1 MKTDR
6 QITVNITNRTII
18 RMILLIAGAV
28 LFIHFIDEISRPLT
42 LVFVSF
48 FLALA
53 LNPVVSWMSRKLRI
67 KSRARA
73 TAAAYLTVI
82 LVLAGFFTLVIPPL
96 VQQTRDF
103 IQEVPSIVENFQNQD
118 TSLSRAV
125 ERYNLNDR
133 LASSANDFASE
144 YSNFGSALLDTG
156 KRVAG
161 LVISLL
167 AVLVMTFMML
177 VEGPRWLK
185 LFWATLPDKNR
196 VHHQKLAHKMYKS
209 VSGFVNGQ
217 VLLAALA
224 GTTAFIALTVSSKVL
239 DVSINSAALAGIVAV
254 FALIP
259 LFGNLISTALVVLVC
274 ILNSFTLGIVV
285 LVFFVIYQ
293 QIENLSIQPYIQSRI
308 NQLTPLMVFVAALI
322 GISFGGILGAIVAIP
337 AASTI
342 KILVEDQLERRGIRP
357 TLAETR

>member
-1 MKTDR
+1 MNSDR

-18 RMILLIAGAV
+18 RTILLVAGAI
-28 LFIHFIDEISRPLT
+28 LFFHFIDEISRPLT
-42 LVFVSF
+42 LIFVSF

-53 LNPVVSWMSRKLRI
+53 LNPVVSWMSRRLKI

-73 TAAAYLTVI
+73 TAVAFLTVI
-82 LVLAGFFTLVIPPL
+82 MFLAGFFVLVIPPL

-103 IQEVPSIVENFQNQD
+103 IIEVPSIVENFQEQD

-144 YSNFGSALLDTG
+144 YSNFGGALLDTG

-161 LVISLL
+161 VVISVL

-177 VEGPRWLK
+177 VEGPRWIK
-185 LFWATLPDKNR
+185 LWWATMPDKR
-196 VHHQKLAHKMYKS
+196 REHHQKLAYKMYKS

-224 GTTAFIALTVSSKVL
+224 GTMAFIALTVSSAVL
-239 DVSINSAALAGIVAV
+239 DVSINAAALAGIVAV

-274 ILNSFTLGIVV
+274 LLNSFTLGIVV
-285 LVFFVIYQ
+285 LVFFIIYQ

-308 NQLTPLMVFVAALI
+308 SELTPLMVFISALI

-337 AASTI
+337 AASTV
-342 KILVEDQLERRGIRP
+342 KILLEDQLERRGIKAKI
-357 TLAETR
+357 AETK